1 MPRFRLRSWQTTTLH
16 DSHDFDVDVDTIDEA
31 ARLLAELQDTAQTR
45 CENQP
50 LPNNIES
57 AQAFRGSLPFLNPDT
72 VIGSERGMME
82 IDADGKKL
90 RDIPEVP
97 GDHLQSLVSAIREII
112 RGSRA
117 TGRWI
122 EQIDYSC
129 KDGWHDSAAV
139 PDGHYDI
146 GRPPMED
153 IRVDHPPYP
162 DDVPALQEDR
172 LRCVNGVW
180 LRPARWKPYDSEEQT
195 EWLQTVVRIGEQAL
209 AAVVEAPA
217 PAGKMSP
224 ANDPVVEEFPQEW
237 SGHPD
242 PTGPDSSWIDDNTG
256 ACMDAATGERLTPK
270 FGGPGRSTAPAA
282 PDLRN
287 ALWNALDLSTSHI
300 TEWDMDLLN
309 RSWDEFPRT
318 ARHAHGAVLFVSG
331 EAMEEAERT
340 LRERQHSEALIQIY
354 RMAASLGSR
363 LLLINF
369 DQDAATFAGLP
380 TYDW

>member
-129 KDGWHDSAAV
+129 KDGWHDRAAV

-162 DDVPALQEDR
+162 DDVPALQKDR
-172 LRCVNGVW
+172 LR
-180 LRPARWKPYDSEEQT
+180 
-195 EWLQTVVRIGEQAL
+195 
-209 AAVVEAPA
+209 
-217 PAGKMSP
+217 
-224 ANDPVVEEFPQEW
+224 
-237 SGHPD
+237 
-242 PTGPDSSWIDDNTG
+242 
-256 ACMDAATGERLTPK
+256 
-270 FGGPGRSTAPAA
+270 
-282 PDLRN
+282 
-287 ALWNALDLSTSHI
+287 
-300 TEWDMDLLN
+300 
-309 RSWDEFPRT
+309 
-318 ARHAHGAVLFVSG
+318 
-331 EAMEEAERT
+331 
-340 LRERQHSEALIQIY
+340 
-354 RMAASLGSR
+354 
-363 LLLINF
+363 
-369 DQDAATFAGLP
+369 
-380 TYDW
+380 